1 MPRSKA
7 QPPAPAPAPDP
18 ALTAATAPLL
28 ANEATMSRA
37 DEPQALEVD
46 DLLPSAFTPKQD
58 QAIVALL
65 AEPSIA
71 RAAVV
76 VGVSERTIHRWLE
89 DDMFARAFRKARR
102 EAFSQAIAAC
112 QRYTPLAVHA
122 LAKIVTDGSVQASA
136 RVSAAS
142 ALLKFGRDSI
152 ELDDLASRIETL
164 ERTEH
169 RKRREIW
176 DD

>member
-1 MPRSKA
+1 MALPKP
-7 QPPAPAPAPDP
+7 QPPEHASTPPHAADRAIEPVE
-18 ALTAATAPLL
+18 ALQPL
-28 ANEATMSRA
+28 EI
-37 DEPQALEVD
+37 D
-46 DLLPSAFTPKQD
+46 DLLLSAFTPKQD

-76 VGVSERTIHRWLE
+76 VGVSERTLHRWLE
-89 DDMFARAFRKARR
+89 DDVFAKAFRKARR

-112 QRYTPLAVHA
+112 QKYAPLAIHA

-142 ALLKFGRDSI
+142 ALLKFGRESM
-152 ELDDLASRIETL
+152 ELDDLAGRIETL
-164 ERTEH
+164 ERDAE
-169 RKRREIW
+169 RKDDRRNW
-176 DD
+176 